1 MVMKPLKGSLLLILM
16 VIIGCTFYKE
26 DVKAGNGDFFKEYY
40 GDDFGFEEYNFRL
53 KYKCRMTIYIEY
65 EDEDDEYNLN
75 EMSVT
80 LYDEN
85 LNNRFEKYMDSTGD
99 YQKTITLKPGEYSMV
114 VDRDGPYYISLSGE
128 YYPEISSEDI
138 TLEEGKTKTL
148 KVNGTSSK
156 VSWSSSKKSVATVSN
171 KGVVKAKKAGK
182 AVITAKCGKFTLK
195 CKVTVKKKPVS
206 YNVIAKKMKT
216 FAKKNKNYK
225 FENIDIGNKC
235 RLYGYQGTATS
246 SDSILYSEGYIMEI
260 ITYPYVELV
269 KKSNGKPEIRLKFY
283 GEMFVVSLSFNP
295 SLYCDKIK
303 ISTSNRKMSFSMK
316 QTYGKNYYDH
326 SKQLYVGKVKGY
338 STVSMS
344 SKRELSNLKKLKTM
358 LGQNSFRI
366 SVVSTNNFS
375 MWGGGGVPR
384 VARKNWEK
392 LLKEYNVLL
401 KEY

>member
-1 MVMKPLKGSLLLILM
+1 MKHLKGSLLLILL
-16 VIIGCTFYKE
+16 VIISCAFFKG
-26 DVKAGNGDFFKEYY
+26 DVKAGNGDFFKEYSGEY
-40 GDDFGFEEYNFRL
+40 CGYEEYIFWL
-53 KYKCRMTIYIEY
+53 KYECRLTVYMKYDEAEESDMPMAMTVTISD
-65 EDEDDEYNLN
+65 EDEYAEFDEFLN
-75 EMSVT
+75 
-80 LYDEN
+80 
-85 LNNRFEKYMDSTGD
+85 FTGE
-99 YQKTITLKPGEYSMV
+99 YQKTITLFPGKYTLGIE
-114 VDRDGPYYISLSGE
+114 GNGAYYVSLSGE
-128 YYPEISSEDI
+128 YYPELSSEDI

-156 VSWSSSKKSVATVSN
+156 VKWSSSNKSIATVSS

-182 AVITAKCGKFTLK
+182 ATITAKCGGRSLK

-260 ITYPYVELV
+260 ITYPYIELV
-269 KKSNGKPEIRLKFY
+269 KKSNNKSEIRLKFY

-295 SLYCDKIK
+295 SLYCDKINT
-303 ISTSNRKMSFSMK
+303 STSNRKMSFPMK
-316 QTYGKNYYDH
+316 QTYGKNYFDY
-326 SKQLYVGKVKGY
+326 SKQLYVGKMKGY
-338 STVSMS
+338 SIISSS

-366 SVVSTNNFS
+366 NVVSTKNFS
-375 MWGGGGVPR
+375 MWGGVGVPTA
-384 VARKNWEK
+384 VRKNWMK
-392 LLKEYNVLL
+392 LLKEYDVLL
-401 KEY
+401 KKY